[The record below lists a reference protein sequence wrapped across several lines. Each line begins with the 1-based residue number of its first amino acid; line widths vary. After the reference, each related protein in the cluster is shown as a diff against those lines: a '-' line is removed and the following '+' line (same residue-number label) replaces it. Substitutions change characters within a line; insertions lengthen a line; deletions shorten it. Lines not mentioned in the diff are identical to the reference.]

1 MSLQPYKDST
11 SAREMELVQARVT
24 PEEAEKRQKEVRLY
38 TYTKSESIQ
47 STRMTFVISS
57 GG

>member
-1 MSLQPYKDST
+1 MSLQPYKDSN
-11 SAREMELVQARVT
+11 SAREMELVLARVT

-38 TYTKSESIQ
+38 TSESVQ
-47 STRMTFVISS
+47 STRMTLILPS

>member
-38 TYTKSESIQ
+38 MSDSME
-47 STRMTFVISS
+47 STRMTVFVFS